1 MIKRANNIRN
11 IPKLFDNLTCNPVFS
26 WNDSKKKT
34 TSPNPKN
41 SDNIIFIILDSYL
54 YKQYPKRKAKGNQ
67 RTDLK

>member
-34 TSPNPKN
+34 TSPTPKN

-54 YKQYPKRKAKGNQ
+54 YKQYPINNNKAITRNT
-67 RTDLK
+67 R

>member
-34 TSPNPKN
+34 TSPTPKN
-41 SDNIIFIILDSYL
+41 SDNIILMLSLNLRVTIV
-54 YKQYPKRKAKGNQ
+54 
-67 RTDLK
+67 